1 MIKTIHHIAKVVL
14 RELSAKPA
22 SSAGSLTCLL
32 KAGFSFHQAID
43 TAEEGGGTSSF
54 LPFPSSNNFHHFIK
68 DDKVLIFFSCI
79 HCWCLLVILDPAV
92 FKLDF
97 FPLSRSVQYYK
108 RKTKAISIFCV
119 PGTDLSVFLWAF
131 FSSLF
136 LQ

>member
-43 TAEEGGGTSSF
+43 TAEEGGCTSSF

-68 DDKVLIFFSCI
+68 DDKVLIFFLYSLLMLTCNFRSCSI
-79 HCWCLLVILDPAV
+79 QIRL
-92 FKLDF
+92 FS
-97 FPLSRSVQYYK
+97 LSRSVQYYK

-131 FSSLF
+131 FSPLF